1 MKRKSVRFQC
11 TAGPM
16 IELYIQELLRQGM
29 FGDTRAEVVRRM
41 MCNGIMEA
49 LSGETINRIVAASQK
64 ADATAE
70 QRR

>member
-1 MKRKSVRFQC
+1 VKRKTVRFQC

-16 IELYIQELLRQGM
+16 IEVYIQELLSRGM

-49 LSGETINRIVAASQK
+49 LPGETI
-64 ADATAE
+64 
-70 QRR
+70 QRLVKMHNDNPGAKHE